1 MLRIRTP
8 FLTTLALI
16 AFAGN
21 SLFCRLALK
30 TTSID
35 ATSFTTIRLISGSL
49 VLWLI
54 LQFRGG
60 QIKQEGN
67 WTSGMA
73 LFVYAADFSFAY
85 RSLPT
90 ATGALLLFGAVQAT
104 MIGFGIWAGERFL
117 KVQFMGLVIAFSG
130 IIVLLLPGISAPPLQ
145 GSLLMLCAGTAW
157 GVYSLRGKGQG
168 DPVRVTAG
176 NFLRAA
182 PLSIVLSLFMF
193 DSATLDR
200 SGFWYAVL
208 SGALASAIGYCIWYT
223 ALPSL
228 KATNAATVQLS
239 VPVIAAAGGIVF
251 LGETITVRLFLASI
265 AILGGIA
272 MVVMKRQP
280 AQNSK

>member
-35 ATSFTTIRLISGSL
+35 ATSFTTIRLIAGTL

-54 LQFRGG
+54 VQYRGG
-60 QIKQEGN
+60 QIQQKGN
-67 WTSGMA
+67 WTSGMV
-73 LFVYAADFSFAY
+73 LFVYAAGFSFAY

-104 MIGFGIWAGERFL
+104 MIGFGLWAGERFQ
-117 KVQFMGLVIAFSG
+117 KVQFAGLVIAFSG
-130 IIVLLLPGISAPPLQ
+130 IILLLLPGISAPPLQ
-145 GSLLMLCAGTAW
+145 ESLLMLSAGAAW

-182 PLSIVLSLFMF
+182 PLSMVWSLVMI
-193 DSATLDR
+193 DSAALDMP
-200 SGFWYAVL
+200 GFWYAVL

-223 ALPSL
+223 VLPSL

-251 LGETITVRLFLASI
+251 LGESITVRLVLASI

-272 MVVMKRQP
+272 MVVMNRQR
-280 AQNSK
+280 KTG

>member
-73 LFVYAADFSFAY
+73 LFVYAAGFSFAY